1 MAKCKR
7 CGSDYIVKIRKT
19 TIEEFFYPGSEFPDK
34 FRRKVIT
41 IFKCKDC
48 GSKNS
53 KVEKY

>member
-7 CGSDYIVKIRKT
+7 CGSDYIVKSRKT
-19 TIEEFFYPGSEFPDK
+19 TIEEFFYPRSEFPDK